1 MSGQEQNGGAPKKE
15 RKTTPEYAP
24 KDITELL
31 FWSFHM
37 SQGSGL
43 NLEAPTL
50 VHARIFPA
58 LFALNPKLPAA
69 IRQWMKV
76 NKWDNE
82 LLSRDFQDED
92 WTDDSR
98 LINDRIVEEYVQR
111 VYNYRE
117 NPVAHAQ
124 GNLDMEVDH
133 RAEAYKA
140 LQALLKAAR
149 DFSPQSGERDIQI
162 KNLAPLIIHRDIELL
177 EQIEMPDPLSIV
189 QGTEGNRLRQLKG
202 YSMFC
207 LLALSEK
214 REEVRGFLPPEYQE
228 LWEEMGTY
236 VREQYDALP
245 EGVKDKLV
253 LLTQKFKE
261 TTGEEIVLEAK

>member
-24 KDITELL
+24 KDITDLL
-31 FWSFHM
+31 YWSFHM

-82 LLSRDFQDED
+82 LLTRDFNDED

-98 LINDRIVEEYVQR
+98 LINDRIVEEYVRR
-111 VYNYRE
+111 VCQYRE
-117 NPVAHAQ
+117 NQQAHVQ
-124 GNLDMEVDH
+124 GEEMTMDY
-133 RAEAYKA
+133 RAESYKA
-140 LQALLKAAR
+140 LQALLKAAQEHR
-149 DFSPQSGERDIQI
+149 PQRGE
-162 KNLAPLIIHRDIELL
+162 KALHAANLAPLIIHRDLELL
-177 EQIEMPDPLSIV
+177 EQIETPDPFSIV
-189 QGTEGNRLRQLKG
+189 QGAEGDRLRRMKG

-207 LLALSEK
+207 MFALSEK
-214 REEVRGFLPPEYQE
+214 RAEVRSFLPSEYQE
-228 LWEEMGTY
+228 LWEEMGKY
-236 VREQYDALP
+236 VREQFGSLP
-245 EGVKDKLV
+245 ETVREKLAT
-253 LLTQKFKE
+253 LTQKFKE
-261 TTGEEIVLEAK
+261 TTGEEIVLGAK